1 MQLKNDTAFLRN
13 DERATLFET
22 FLNQLRIL
30 TANPPKGFDKFYEKS
45 SNKTTENS
53 NEKDAKTTEGTTEAE
68 KTTPPPASKSN
79 SDTSKPPP
87 SDWNFGMFG
96 PNPSGGPKGGNT
108 QGQGRPIG
116 GEQGPDQ
123 TKMIIFG
130 ALGVV
135 AFIGALT
142 FFEMGYKEISWKD
155 FVNKFVK
162 QQCKQYLNYQL
173 NFLSVI
179 YHVELLKN

>member
-1 MQLKNDTAFLRN
+1 MQFKSDTAFLKN
-13 DERATLFET
+13 DERVTLFET
-22 FLNQLRIL
+22 FLNQLRVL
-30 TANPPKGFDKFYEKS
+30 TASGPRGFVFSEKS

-53 NEKDAKTTEGTTEAE
+53 NEKEAKTEGSAEAD
-68 KTTPPPASKSN
+68 KTTPPPASKSS
-79 SDTSKPPP
+79 SDTTKPPP

-96 PNPSGGPKGGNT
+96 PNPSGGPKGGST

-123 TKMIIFG
+123 TRMIIFG

-155 FVNKFVK
+155 FVNKCVK
-162 QQCKQYLNYQL
+162 QQHNIVLIINCIV
-173 NFLSVI
+173 F
-179 YHVELLKN
+179 